1 MAWAGVKCRQIKLRQ
16 VYMIGL
22 LIVAHGT
29 LGESLLECA
38 TYVMGSPPPNLLAL
52 DVRDCSNTGEIVA
65 VARAQ
70 LAKLEA
76 GDGVLVLADI
86 YGATPCNTL
95 CQLIEPGRV
104 ELVAGVNLPMLLKV
118 LTYRN
123 EPLPALAERALH
135 GGHDGIFRVT
145 HCHA

>member
-1 MAWAGVKCRQIKLRQ
+1 
-16 VYMIGL
+16 MIGL

-29 LGESLLECA
+29 LGESLVECA
-38 TYVMGSPPPNLLAL
+38 TYVMGTQPPNLLAL

-65 VARAQ
+65 VAREQ
-70 LAKLEA
+70 LATLDT

-95 CQLIEPGRV
+95 CQLIDPGRV
-104 ELVAGVNLPMLLKV
+104 ELVAGVNLSMLLKV
-118 LTYRN
+118 LTYRQ
-123 EPLPALAERALH
+123 EPLAALVERAQR
-135 GGHDGIFRVT
+135 GGHDGIFHVT